1 MVEKA
6 ALNEFPSLAK
16 AFRLD
21 LSLDEFSTPQLK
33 LDYIKREIMN
43 NFDIEIGEF

>member
-16 AFRLD
+16 ALK
-21 LSLDEFSTPQLK
+21 LNLDEFKINEQRLE
-33 LDYIKREIMN
+33 YIRKNIMN